1 MFFRTLDA
9 EIHFGRFGAVA
20 AAALVAIVPGCVSAR
35 NVGIGRAAGNR
46 ISAAGRK
53 LLVTSQAAIRLGD
66 PDPAL

>member
-1 MFFRTLDA
+1 
-9 EIHFGRFGAVA
+9 VA